1 MSITLLKKLEL
12 SDSNLT
18 DFDSTK
24 YYNKGFYN
32 DDIYEILLDKNKFSK
47 IKITNFVNL
56 KRLFLDHND
65 NLETIEIDYCLNLF
79 ILDISKCPLLK
90 EIKGLDKI
98 QLQLLSCRDTNIDFL
113 EEKFNVNMLL
123 EKDNDKIHYII
134 DNIYLGDSSHEE
146 KELLELGISYV
157 FNISPHNYREYQ
169 QIIEFQLPIHDSLSQ
184 DITTV
189 FPEILHEVKSILDAG
204 KKIYVHCYAGVS
216 RSSSLVILYIMIF
229 YRKKF
234 DEAFKYVRERRMC
247 IQPNSS
253 FVKQLKSLEDTII
266 NFNE

>member
-12 SDSNLT
+12 SDSNLSE
-18 DFDSTK
+18 FDSTK

-32 DDIYEILLDKNKFSK
+32 DDIYEILLDKNKLTS

-56 KRLFLDHND
+56 KRLFLDNNE

-79 ILDISKCPLLK
+79 VLDISKCPKLK
-90 EIKGLDKI
+90 DIKGLDKI
-98 QLQLLSCRDTNIDFL
+98 QLQMLSCRDTNIDFL
-113 EEKFNVNMLL
+113 EEKFNVNMLI

-134 DNIYLGDSSHEE
+134 DNIYLGDCGHDEN
-146 KELLELGISYV
+146 ELLELGISHV
-157 FNISPHNYREYQ
+157 FNISPHTYRDYK
-169 QIIEFQLPIHDSLSQ
+169 QIIEFQLPIHDSLDQ

-189 FPEILHEVKSILDAG
+189 MPEILHEVRNLLDAG
-204 KKIYVHCYAGVS
+204 KKIYIHCYAGVS
-216 RSSSLVILYIMIF
+216 RSASLVILYIMVF

-234 DEAFKYVRERRMC
+234 DDAFKFVREKRAC

-266 NFNE
+266 NFKE